1 MKNPENEKLNINVRM
16 LRRIEKAILA
26 KPEKFDMRDY
36 LRPVEMTH
44 EQWSRYFLKPDVF
57 ELCKTTACIAG
68 WADLLTNKQSHIF
81 DVSSRAA
88 DILGLIPDQSMRL
101 FYLSTQ
107 TSDEKHWPK
116 EFERPYRRAIRAKKW
131 ADAAKIAVERIEHF
145 IKTRGAE

>member
-1 MKNPENEKLNINVRM
+1 
-16 LRRIEKAILA
+16 
-26 KPEKFDMRDY
+26 
-36 LRPVEMTH
+36 
-44 EQWSRYFLKPDVF
+44 
-57 ELCKTTACIAG
+57 
-68 WADLLTNKQSHIF
+68 
-81 DVSSRAA
+81 
-88 DILGLIPDQSMRL
+88 MRL